1 VTWYIFDTDTDLKVA
16 AESGLTAKIDVATR
30 HELAAGG
37 YPEAGIRLM
46 HVSFTS
52 KEDVDRN
59 TGGNYYLYFK

>member
-1 VTWYIFDTDTDLKVA
+1 VTWYIFDTDGDLQVA
-16 AESGLTAKIDVATR
+16 TENGLTAKIDAATR
-30 HELAAGG
+30 CELAAGG

-52 KEDVDRN
+52 KEDVDRK